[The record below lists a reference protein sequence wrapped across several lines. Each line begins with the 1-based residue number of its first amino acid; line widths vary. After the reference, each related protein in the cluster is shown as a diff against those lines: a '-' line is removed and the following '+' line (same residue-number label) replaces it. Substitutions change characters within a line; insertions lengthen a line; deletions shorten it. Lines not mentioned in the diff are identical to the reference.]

1 MAINLK
7 FVHSIKITEVER
19 IHDTHYMIRF
29 GNQHY
34 VKIYMSNES
43 ICCEKFG
50 MEVNYQKS
58 PALLE
63 DIPLKG
69 ARLNGIK
76 IAQTVLNGKYG
87 EKRDKRIILFT
98 SVGLVFISVF
108 NEHNSYYPHNFE
120 ADIQTPEFSTT
131 LQERL

>member
-1 MAINLK
+1 MTINVK
-7 FVHSIKITEVER
+7 FYQSIEITDVER
-19 IHDTHYMIRF
+19 VHDTHYMLRF
-29 GNQHY
+29 GNEHY
-34 VKIYMSNES
+34 LKIYLSKES

-50 MEVNYQKS
+50 IQVNYQKS
-58 PALLE
+58 PVLLT

-76 IAQTVLNGKYG
+76 IAQTVLNGKYK

-108 NEHNSYYPHNFE
+108 NEHNSYYPHDFE
-120 ADIQTPEFSTT
+120 ADIHTPEFSTT
-131 LQERL
+131 VQERL